1 MENATKALLISV
13 GVLIGIIL
21 LSALVLGYNQISSYY
36 QEQSDTIDIKQMVEL
51 NMKFTNYESRTVRGN
66 EMLSVINLVVDYNNW
81 IDENPNQGY
90 QKIKLNISFEGAN
103 GYNGFHITEDNS
115 IDYLIPK
122 YLQNNSIVNSKL
134 DIFSSRIS
142 NLLKDLSN
150 NGLVTN
156 DSVKNEKTLQLL
168 SSNVHNINDW
178 LKKETNPTANYYNTE
193 YDYLKMANLL
203 DSILKTEIIQSSQND
218 KDKVKK
224 SLKSKI
230 SYIKDLRIISAKYYE
245 ITQFKRAYFTC
256 ENVGLN
262 SSGKVTDMNFK
273 IVLASD
279 GSIKFN

>member
-51 NMKFTNYESRTVRGN
+51 NKKFTNYESRTVRGN

-245 ITQFKRAYFTC
+245 ITQFKRAYFTF

-273 IVLASD
+273 IVLALD